1 MRPPWAVVD
10 TNVVVS
16 GLLTRSP
23 TSPTSPTARVL
34 DSMLEGRLSF
44 LMSVPLLAEYGAVLV
59 RPRLSALHGLEE
71 KAIDRILEALARNG
85 ALRQPLSID
94 PVPGDLGDQHLW
106 ELLASE
112 PGAVLVTGDQEL
124 LSSPPAWASVL
135 SPAAWIGEWPS
146 AEA

>member
-23 TSPTSPTARVL
+23 TSPTARVL
-34 DSMLEGRLSF
+34 DSMLEARLSF
-44 LMSVPLLAEYGAVLV
+44 LLSVPLLAEYGTVLV
-59 RPRLSALHGLEE
+59 RPRISALHGLEE
-71 KAIDRILEALARNG
+71 EAIDRILEALARNG

-94 PVPGDLGDQHLW
+94 PVPGDVSDQHLW

-124 LSSPPAWASVL
+124 LSSPPAGASVL
-135 SPAAWIGEWPS
+135 TPAAWIEEWPS